1 MTLVGL
7 GVGVALALLV
17 AGGCAPVTSL
27 PAASDTAERPLNT
40 GEPSNFAS
48 PTDMLQRYPTMRR
61 QQL

>member
-1 MTLVGL
+1 MTRVGL
-7 GVGVALALLV
+7 GAVVALVLLV

-27 PAASDTAERPLNT
+27 PVSSETAERPATT